1 MCAATTML
9 DIKIIHCKKKKK
21 SLWLTRRIYF
31 ILVFFI
37 PFIFEPWR
45 DRRTTNNVG
54 RFFLGGGHY
63 FSLSI
68 NLFEVI
74 YEMMA

>member
-9 DIKIIHCKKKKK
+9 DIKIIHCKKK